1 MILAAFAADWYA
13 ARAAGIVAYLL
24 LSSSLALGLL
34 LAGKQRFEHWPRF
47 ALEDVHR
54 FAGLLA
60 GLLIGLH
67 VVTIAIDSQ
76 AHVGLAS
83 AIVPFTADYRPL
95 WTGLGTVAA
104 ELLLLLA
111 VTNHYRK
118 RLAYAFWRRLHYL
131 NFGVWLAATAHGLGA
146 GTDSGS
152 PWFVGLYAGST
163 AFLVLLAI
171 SRFSRPERPRA
182 RARHREETGLESV
195 QP

>member
-1 MILAAFAADWYA
+1 LILATFTADWYA

-34 LAGKQRFEHWPRF
+34 LAGKERIERWPRF
-47 ALEDVHR
+47 AIEDVHR

-60 GLLIGLH
+60 GSLIGLH
-67 VVTIAIDSQ
+67 VVTIVIDSQ
-76 AHVGLAS
+76 AHVSLAS

-104 ELLLLLA
+104 ELLLVLA

-118 RLAYAFWRRLHYL
+118 RLPYVFWRRLHYL

-146 GTDSGS
+146 GSDSGS
-152 PWFVGLYAGST
+152 PWFIGLYVGST

-171 SRFSRPERPRA
+171 GRFSRPEKPKA
-182 RARHREETGLESV
+182 RAAPPQDTRLESV
-195 QP
+195 RP